1 MKNVKKFLKLFS
13 LLLVFNS
20 VSGQKAT
27 LITKVMEEWFNLRL
41 QDANT
46 RQPLANYSDDD
57 LFFSTDSA
65 TVIGCLKGY
74 KRSEGF
80 KTGMIYIENE
90 FSRMDH
96 PVVVKILED
105 GRFEARIPM
114 WYPKVVDIVFNDK
127 EFQCYIEPGQALA
140 IAIDWLAFRNNENDK
155 AIQFY
160 GALAHINR
168 ERRNLPLSKA
178 DNDGLAKQAKKIKPH
193 EFKAK
198 TLREWDIQKQV
209 LDSILTI
216 KKYGDKLSSLARA
229 ELNIS
234 MLMRLYDYANERK
247 DQIRADPSNTV
258 LQTQLPAD
266 FYDFINHGN
275 VEDNAI
281 FISEQFSR
289 LINQMEFGPL
299 FKAANLPD
307 HELHMIGM
315 EKIVRLDN
323 MRDSIA
329 QNELYLT
336 NGKVYDLI
344 KLHRLIAALDPDLR
358 SATNDSLISYFETIK
373 RSLYNSFYKQQA
385 DIIMEDA
392 LRKKEG
398 KGISLPGSYA
408 GALFKKLIAPYAGKM
423 IFLDFWATTCGT
435 CVWDIQ
441 QMRAIRDKYKDSKDF
456 VFLFITSE
464 DESPKKA
471 YEAFVRKQKLVNTV
485 YVSSDEYRY
494 LRELFGFYGIPR
506 YAIINKEEE
515 VLNRKSEPHEFMIEI
530 NRFNTEVQHPSPTKI
545 Y

>member
-41 QDANT
+41 QGANT
-46 RQPLANYSDDD
+46 RQPLANYSDDN

-80 KTGMIYIENE
+80 KTGMIYIEDE

-114 WYPKVVDIVFNDK
+114 WYPKVVDIVFNDQ

-168 ERRNLPLSKA
+168 ERRNLPFSKA

-198 TLREWDIQKQV
+198 TLQEWDIQKRV

-247 DQIRADPSNTV
+247 DQRRADPSNTV
-258 LQTQLPAD
+258 LQNQLPAD

-275 VEDNAI
+275 IEDNAI
-281 FISEQFSR
+281 FISEQFSH

-358 SATNDSLISYFETIK
+358 SASNDSLINYVETIK

-485 YVSSDEYRY
+485 YVSSEEYRY

-506 YAIINKEEE
+506 YAIINKEGE